1 MEKHVALVFTEHEG
15 SHAENEVSHR
25 AKVQGF
31 VEKWIIRDGALT
43 NLCVRPTLGFFRHRG
58 GLYFPTPLQIGW
70 GNCWLGLQ
78 SSDGPTEMDDQEG
91 PHYGQLMLAV
101 C

>member
-1 MEKHVALVFTEHEG
+1 MVKHVALVFTEHEG

-58 GLYFPTPLQIGW
+58 GLYFPTPLHRSLLHYPGTQSENLKAGVTQGW
-70 GNCWLGLQ
+70 G
-78 SSDGPTEMDDQEG
+78 QESFG
-91 PHYGQLMLAV
+91 RAFI
-101 C
+101 